1 MYIDVITSCHTTRL
15 CFLKNVS
22 QKYFL
27 FNKIL
32 LTIEKYFNDL
42 RRCWMMTKIYKI
54 KKIFYNF

>member
-42 RRCWMMTKIYKI
+42 RRCWMMTKIYK
-54 KKIFYNF
+54 